1 MYLVYLIFCNRKAIW
16 RNPALRIILIIL
28 MVYIIV
34 FAIGVGNFGTG
45 IRHRS
50 KFAMILILLAA
61 PLIKNFIFK
70 KKKDKI

>member
-1 MYLVYLIFCNRKAIW
+1 
-16 RNPALRIILIIL
+16 